1 MNQDDFFMLN
11 QLSVSLEQTV
21 KKMEKAYAEKN
32 SKELKKLKILFLN
45 IQEKIAEISKWVKK
59 Y

>member
-45 IQEKIAEISKWVKK
+45 IQEKIAEISK
-59 Y
+59 